1 MARSVLTAVRAHG
14 GRRHAPKKDDAIP
27 FPTRPIPFL
36 LRYARLRPWM
46 HGGLLALV
54 VSATACAVAVQYGMK
69 LLVDG
74 MAGGPQAHTAV
85 WTALALFIG
94 LIAAEN
100 VLWRLSGWLGCRTV
114 VAAGVDIRVD
124 VFDHLSGHAQ
134 RFFGENLT
142 GALGSR
148 ITGLAGAFGAI
159 TSTLSWNIAPPVTDF
174 IGAMIVFMTVDWR
187 MAVALALFVA
197 LMATGLVLFSA
208 KGRVLHR
215 EFAEQGA
222 YVNGELVDTVANAW
236 VVKAFSARARERARL
251 AAKFGVEADAQCR
264 SWMHMEKTR
273 VLHDVS
279 LTLMAGSML
288 TWAVY
293 KWINGQ
299 GTPGDA
305 VMVSALTFR
314 ILHGSRDLT
323 LALASLTQQ
332 FGVIAETL
340 RVIAQ
345 PHGVADIPN
354 ARPLTQVKGTI
365 EFENISFAYPDGRRV
380 FQDFSLQIPAGQTVG
395 IVGPSG
401 AGKSTLINLMQ
412 RFADADQGRV
422 LIDGQDIAR
431 MKQDSL
437 RDAIAVVPQEISL
450 FHRTVLENIRYGR
463 PEASEEEVIAA
474 ARAACC
480 DEFIRELPHGYDTM
494 VSERGINLS
503 GGQRQ
508 RIAIARAILKDAP
521 IIILDEATSA
531 LDTESELEIRRAFS
545 ELVRGR
551 TVLAVAHRLST
562 VSSFDRIVVLI
573 NGRVVED
580 GHPAELRRRGGVFDH
595 MWRMQAEGLD
605 LDDIYPV
612 EPGCFDWHSMEEP
625 GRESPDGRTLS
636 SHRRAI
642 PKPNEAPPQTD
653 KM

>member
-1 MARSVLTAVRAHG
+1 
-14 GRRHAPKKDDAIP
+14 
-27 FPTRPIPFL
+27 
-36 LRYARLRPWM
+36 
-46 HGGLLALV
+46 
-54 VSATACAVAVQYGMK
+54 
-69 LLVDG
+69 
-74 MAGGPQAHTAV
+74 
-85 WTALALFIG
+85 
-94 LIAAEN
+94 
-100 VLWRLSGWLGCRTV
+100 
-114 VAAGVDIRVD
+114 
-124 VFDHLSGHAQ
+124 
-134 RFFGENLT
+134 
-142 GALGSR
+142 
-148 ITGLAGAFGAI
+148 
-159 TSTLSWNIAPPVTDF
+159 
-174 IGAMIVFMTVDWR
+174 
-187 MAVALALFVA
+187 
-197 LMATGLVLFSA
+197 
-208 KGRVLHR
+208 
-215 EFAEQGA
+215 
-222 YVNGELVDTVANAW
+222 
-236 VVKAFSARARERARL
+236 
-251 AAKFGVEADAQCR
+251 
-264 SWMHMEKTR
+264 MHMEKTR

-299 GTPGDA
+299 GTPGDV

-332 FGVIAETL
+332 FGIIAETL

-354 ARPLTQVKGTI
+354 ARPLIQVKGTI

-412 RFADADQGRV
+412 RFADADQGCV

-480 DEFIRELPHGYDTM
+480 DEFIRELPHGYGTM
-494 VSERGINLS
+494 VGERGTNLS

-573 NGRVVED
+573 NGRVIED
-580 GHPAELRRRGGVFDH
+580 GHPAELRRRGGVFDR

-605 LDDIYPV
+605 LDDIYSV
-612 EPGCFDWHSMEEP
+612 EPGRSDWHSMEKP
-625 GRESPDGRTLS
+625 GRESPDGRALS

-642 PKPNEAPPQTD
+642 PKPNEAPPQTA
-653 KM
+653 MI